1 MWFVGVKQV
10 MMDADLTVA
19 LIKATVQID
28 QPINES
34 KRMVGTGFLVSVPT
48 PNGAPQVVLVTAA
61 HVFEKMPAPDVRI
74 GWRVQGPK
82 GSWVYMPSNIA
93 IRSKDGPLW
102 TQNPTQDIAVIPVKV
117 PETIRDQVIPQS
129 LLGDDAAFV
138 ANHVDAGDEMMTLG
152 YPHGLSANVAGFPIL
167 RAGRLASYPVAP
179 SASYPTFLIDLTAV
193 PGNSGGPVF
202 VKGTGKSP
210 GFVAGVLIKQVE
222 DDNQRLELGVV
233 ADAVFVRQTID
244 LLLKAQ
250 GASVTTLRPSPRP
263 VTTMQTPGGPTTDTR
278 DMTGSKNKGSA
289 TQAAKPSS
297 DETASADASNS
308 SAVN

>member
-1 MWFVGVKQV
+1 MI
-10 MMDADLTVA
+10 DADLTVA

-34 KRMVGTGFLVSVPT
+34 KRMVGTGFLIAVPV
-48 PNGAPQVVLVTAA
+48 PGGAPEVVLVTAA
-61 HVFEKMPAPDVRI
+61 HVFEKMPAPEVRV
-74 GWRVQGPK
+74 GWRVQGAK
-82 GSWVYMPSNIA
+82 GTWVYMPSNIA

-117 PETIRDQVIPQS
+117 PESIRDQVIPES
-129 LLGDDAAFV
+129 LLGDDASFA

-167 RAGRLASYPVAP
+167 RAGKLASYPVAP
-179 SASYPTFLIDLTAV
+179 STNYPTFLIDLTAV

-202 VKGTGKSP
+202 VKGAGKSP
-210 GFVAGVLIKQVE
+210 GFIAGVLIKQVE

-233 ADAVFVRQTID
+233 TDATFVRQTID
-244 LLLKAQ
+244 LMLKAQ
-250 GASVTTLRPSPRP
+250 GASVATLKPAPKP

-278 DMTGSKNKGSA
+278 DMTGSTNKGSA
-289 TQAAKPSS
+289 TQAARPSS
-297 DETASADASNS
+297 DESTSAEAGTVEGSN
-308 SAVN
+308 

>member
-1 MWFVGVKQV
+1 MI
-10 MMDADLTVA
+10 DADLTVA

-28 QPINES
+28 QPINEA
-34 KRMVGTGFLVSVPT
+34 KRMVGTGFLVSVPV
-48 PNGAPQVVLVTAA
+48 PGGAPQVVLVTAA
-61 HVFEKMPAPDVRI
+61 HVFEKMPAPDVRV
-74 GWRVQGPK
+74 GWRVQGAK
-82 GSWVYMPSNIA
+82 GTWTYMPSNIV

-117 PETIRDQVIPQS
+117 PESIRDQVIPQS
-129 LLGDDAAFV
+129 LLGDDAAFT

-179 SASYPTFLIDLTAV
+179 SSSYPTFLIDLTAV

-202 VKGTGKSP
+202 VKGSGKST

-244 LLLKAQ
+244 LMLKAQ
-250 GASVTTLRPSPRP
+250 GASVTGLKPTTPRP

-297 DETASADASNS
+297 DESASAESGS
-308 SAVN
+308 EESKAVN